1 MKVVILGGGIAG
13 LTVGILLKNKNWD
26 VVINERVD
34 GVFSRGHAFLMNSD
48 GLNILNELSDSLSIG
63 LNKKRI
69 NLFSLK
75 RPSENELIKIKLD
88 PWYCIKRI
96 DLMSFLNDHFPKEC
110 LKLGR
115 QFSHFIYENN
125 KAIAAV
131 FKNGEVE
138 YGDLFIGADG
148 SNSVVRQN
156 IFGDTNYTPIEVK
169 EVVGVSK
176 KRIATIEEMT
186 IFQKIQDG
194 EKGLSFG
201 YIPTFNDESVWFM
214 QYDAKFVENNQAD
227 SKDLKSFCYSMLE
240 NFPKEVKEV
249 LDANNFENTY
259 IWNTRDFNLL
269 PTFHKDNVV
278 LIGDAAHLAL
288 PFTSAGTT
296 NAILDAKFLVD
307 CLEEFQDY
315 SKAFKGYYDLRA
327 ESIKEH
333 IEQGREVKELFLN
346 PKIHSERDFLL
357 PLISESKNNKISI
370 NKPLKILYFTDPI
383 CSTCWLIQPILR
395 KLKLEYDDYLD
406 IDYKM
411 GGLLPSW
418 KDYNK
423 GIIKTPS
430 DAAKHWE
437 DMSSLYNTPLDG
449 DVWFEDPLN
458 SSYPPS
464 IAFKAAQLQSKD
476 KAILFLRRIKEMVF
490 LEKKNITKRKFIV
503 NAALNCGLDSAVLL
517 RDIQIKAIDL
527 FKEDLELAQAYGIKS
542 FPTLFFSKDSHKK
555 ITLKGIQSYEK
566 FEEIIKEFIPDV
578 VKKKIEIDPLSLF
591 KLYNIMTEEEFS
603 FLMNLDKETTH
614 KLLLSLYKNGEIE
627 KVESKNGFVWKY
639 IPSL

>member
-75 RPSENELIKIKLD
+75 RPSGNELIKIKLD
-88 PWYCIKRI
+88 PWFCIKRI
-96 DLMSFLNDHFPKEC
+96 DLMCFLNAHFPKES
-110 LKLGR
+110 LKGGR

-131 FKNGEVE
+131 FENGEVE

-176 KRIATIEEMT
+176 KRIASIDEMS
-186 IFQKIQDG
+186 IFQKIQDE

-201 YIPTFNDESVWFM
+201 FIPTFNDESVWFM
-214 QYDAKFVENNQAD
+214 QYDAKFVEESQAD
-227 SKDLKSFCYSMLE
+227 TKDLKSFCYSMLE

-249 LDANNFENTY
+249 LDANDFDTTY
-259 IWNTRDFNLL
+259 IWKTRDFDLL
-269 PTFHKDNVV
+269 PNFNKENVV

-296 NAILDAKFLVD
+296 NAILDAKILVD

-315 SKAFKGYYDLRA
+315 SEAFKYYYVLRE

-333 IEQGREVKELFLN
+333 IEQGREVKELFLY

-395 KLKLEYDDYLD
+395 KLKLEYDDY
-406 IDYKM
+406 IDVDYRM

-418 KDYNK
+418 KEYNK
-423 GIIKTPS
+423 GLIKEPS

-437 DMSSLYNTPLDG
+437 DVSSFYKTPLDG
-449 DVWFEDPLN
+449 DIWFEDPLD

-464 IAFKAAQLQSKD
+464 IAFKAAQLQNKD

-490 LEKKNITKRKFIV
+490 LEKKNITNKKFIE
-503 NAALNCGLDSAVLL
+503 NAALSCGLDSAVLL
-517 RDIQIKAIDL
+517 KDIQTKALDL
-527 FKEDLELAQAYGIKS
+527 FKEDLELANIYGITS
-542 FPTLFFSKDSHKK
+542 FPTLFFSKDSDKK
-555 ITLKGIQSYEK
+555 ITLKGLQSYEK

-578 VKKKIEIDPLSLF
+578 KKKKVDIDPLSLF
-591 KLYNIMTEEEFS
+591 KLYNNMTENEFS
-603 FLMNLDKETTH
+603 FLTDVDIETAQRTLYNLHSKGEI
-614 KLLLSLYKNGEIE
+614 KKSENKNGY
-627 KVESKNGFVWKY
+627 VWKY
-639 IPSL
+639 VSN